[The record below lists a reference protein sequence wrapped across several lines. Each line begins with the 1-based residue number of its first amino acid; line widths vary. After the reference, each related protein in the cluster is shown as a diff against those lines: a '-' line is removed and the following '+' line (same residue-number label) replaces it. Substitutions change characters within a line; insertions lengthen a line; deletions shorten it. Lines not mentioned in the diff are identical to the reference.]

1 MNRCDLSRIENDLRH
16 SERRHPVDFLE
27 PTSANGDEN
36 IGRVCEVLSRTFVW
50 IADSS
55 SLEQIGLRATVVLY
69 CVRADLIGGETLEQ
83 IGLRAGCTRQSVE
96 HLVADFCHTIGW
108 K

>member
-1 MNRCDLSRIENDLRH
+1 MNGCDLSRIENDLRH

-36 IGRVCEVLSRTFVW
+36 VGRICEVLSRTFVW
-50 IADSS
+50 IADGS

-69 CVRADLIGGETLEQ
+69 CVRADLIAGETLEQ

>member
-1 MNRCDLSRIENDLRH
+1 MAAASNKSDCAPRW
-16 SERRHPVDFLE
+16 F
-27 PTSANGDEN
+27 
-36 IGRVCEVLSRTFVW
+36 F
-50 IADSS
+50 
-55 SLEQIGLRATVVLY
+55 Y

-96 HLVADFCHTIGW
+96 HLVADFCHAIGW

>member
-1 MNRCDLSRIENDLRH
+1 MNGCEPVSIEDDLRH
-16 SERRHPVDFLE
+16 ADCRHPVDFLE
-27 PTSANGDEN
+27 PLPNCDES
-36 IGRVCEVLSRTFVW
+36 IQRTCEVLSRTFVW
-50 IADSS
+50 IADGS

>member
-1 MNRCDLSRIENDLRH
+1 MNRCDLSWIENDLRH

-50 IADSS
+50 IADCS

-69 CVRADLIGGETLEQ
+69 CVRADLIGGETLEE